1 MGIGM
6 GWHHIVLADLP
17 GSQRHFGVLGLA
29 ELCQLMEDG
38 RQLICQRGV
47 TATQLVL
54 QCHTTMAQLRLLA
67 VRDGFIPNP
76 SPTQDGIILH
86 SSPTWDDF
94 ILHPSP
100 MQPMETRPKALKWAL
115 FDPSVVTQHQRG
127 EIIKI
132 KR

>member
-1 MGIGM
+1 MGTGM

-54 QCHTTMAQLRLLA
+54 QCHTTMARLSSGSSLCGMASSQTPAPHRMASSCIPVPHGMTSSCTLAPCSQWRRDLR
-67 VRDGFIPNP
+67 
-76 SPTQDGIILH
+76 H
-86 SSPTWDDF
+86 
-94 ILHPSP
+94 
-100 MQPMETRPKALKWAL
+100 
-115 FDPSVVTQHQRG
+115 
-127 EIIKI
+127 
-132 KR
+132 